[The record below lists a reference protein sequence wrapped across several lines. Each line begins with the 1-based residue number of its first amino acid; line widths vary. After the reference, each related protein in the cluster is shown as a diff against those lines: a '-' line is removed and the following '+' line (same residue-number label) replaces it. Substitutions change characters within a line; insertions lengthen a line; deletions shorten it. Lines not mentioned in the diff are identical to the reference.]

1 MLEGNVTGMFNQV
14 SVDPSIDGRWSM
26 INLHWHGRALI
37 SAAAVQSKPAYLHQ
51 HQPEPA
57 RSIGSG

>member
-37 SAAAVQSKPAYLHQ
+37 SAAAVQSKPAYR
-51 HQPEPA
+51 QPGPV